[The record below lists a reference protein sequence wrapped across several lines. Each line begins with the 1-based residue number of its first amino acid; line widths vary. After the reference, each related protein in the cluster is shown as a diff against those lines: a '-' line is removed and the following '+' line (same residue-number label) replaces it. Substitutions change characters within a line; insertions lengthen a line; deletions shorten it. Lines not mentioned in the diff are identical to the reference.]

1 MAVPRLADKA
11 TEPRGRPRRRAP
23 ARRSYHHGDLRAA
36 LLAAAERELAAN
48 GVEGFTLRG
57 CARRAGVS
65 HAAPAHHFPDV
76 RALLTEMAII
86 GFERLSASMAL
97 HARGLPPGSFDHI
110 LAIGNGYVAFAVDYP
125 HLFRLIFRSALLDV
139 DAGRFKAAGAAAFSV
154 PVRAI
159 GALYASDDPM
169 ADPNLATRVIA
180 MWSIVHGFSELM
192 LAGQF
197 ARGPGRSMPISE
209 LLATVIGEGFLP
221 KPKGRR
227 RGPRAGVETEKPQP
241 TAPDEGEG
249 AIADAT
255 GRT

>member
-1 MAVPRLADKA
+1 MAVTRLADKA

-86 GFERLSASMAL
+86 GFERLAASMAL
-97 HARGLPPGSFDHI
+97 HARGLPPGSLDHI
-110 LAIGNGYVAFAVDYP
+110 LAIGNGYVAFAVDNP
-125 HLFRLIFRSALLDV
+125 HLFRLIFRSALLDA
-139 DAGRFKAAGAAAFSV
+139 DERRFKAAGAAAFSV

-159 GALYASDDPM
+159 GALYGSDDPM
-169 ADPNLATRVIA
+169 ADPSLATRVIA

-197 ARGPGRSMPISE
+197 ARGAGRSMPIAE

-221 KPKGRR
+221 TRKGRR
-227 RGPRAGVETEKPQP
+227 HGRRAGAGAEKPRP
-241 TAPDEGEG
+241 AARAEG
-249 AIADAT
+249 AIAGAT
-255 GRT
+255 G